1 MGDSQLDGGTRLSVA
16 VTKGLE
22 VLGSPVCPVHHVG
35 ERLCV
40 AQLCLDLLVE
50 EGDAVFGLVVL
61 LEEVGGVNLEVLE
74 KSIGC
79 LLRPFHEVQVVVRVW
94 SVTVDKALGD
104 HLAHGLGF
112 AFGLDDKGIVWVEGV
127 GCLCGLGPWSVIGE
141 AGRAQV

>member
-1 MGDSQLDGGTRLSVA
+1 M
-16 VTKGLE
+16 
-22 VLGSPVCPVHHVG
+22 
-35 ERLCV
+35 
-40 AQLCLDLLVE
+40 E

-79 LLRPFHEVQVVVRVW
+79 LLRPFHEVQVVVKVW

-112 AFGLDDKGIVWVEGV
+112 AFGLDDKALFGSKEWVAFV
-127 GCLCGLGPWSVIGE
+127 VLVGPWSVIGE